1 MLDPGIDLQP
11 AAGRSGL
18 VHTVSSQL
26 IVDDADAPTREDG
39 QDFAVTVSF
48 RHHGAISA
56 NTSAPRR
63 RLHLGYIGI
72 AGLLVSPFESNIGKL
87 ARHGVARIG
96 HAPLFHDLLEP
107 AQVCRYLLGRKFP
120 DSWAKFAI
128 SAKLLAEAI
137 VNLAHSI
144 FRDLMGS
151 RARLLAQ

>member
-18 VHTVSSQL
+18 VHTASSQL

-48 RHHGAISA
+48 RHHGV
-56 NTSAPRR
+56 TSARRR

-120 DSWAKFAI
+120 DQRKCCTS
-128 SAKLLAEAI
+128 
-137 VNLAHSI
+137 
-144 FRDLMGS
+144 
-151 RARLLAQ
+151 